1 VTIEHSDDELDQ
13 LLRKHYHVAVDGV
26 TVPEHLLHQVL
37 TETEPQHGRTT
48 RWTPVL
54 AFALAGASFLII
66 LASSR
71 VVEVLL
77 SF

>member
-13 LLRKHYHVAVDGV
+13 LLRAHYHAAVDGV
-26 TVPEHLLHQVL
+26 TVSEHLLHQVL
-37 TETEPQHGRTT
+37 TETEPQRGRTA
-48 RWTPVL
+48 RWMPVL

-77 SF
+77 SL

>member
-1 VTIEHSDDELDQ
+1 MTIEHSDDQLDQ
-13 LLRKHYHVAVDGV
+13 LLRTHYHTAVDGV
-26 TVPEHLLHQVL
+26 TVPEHLLRQVL
-37 TETEPQHGRTT
+37 TATEPQRGRTV

-77 SF
+77 SL

>member
-1 VTIEHSDDELDQ
+1 VTIEHSNDELDQ
-13 LLRKHYHVAVDGV
+13 LLRTHYHAAIDGV
-26 TVPEHLLHQVL
+26 TVPEHLLRRVL
-37 TETEPQHGRTT
+37 TEAKPQRGRAA

-54 AFALAGASFLII
+54 AFALASASFLII

-77 SF
+77 SL

>member
-1 VTIEHSDDELDQ
+1 MTIEHSDDNLDR
-13 LLRKHYHVAVDGV
+13 LLRAHYHTTVDGV
-26 TVPEHLLHQVL
+26 TAPDHLLRRAMA
-37 TETEPQHGRTT
+37 ETEPGQGHTA

-77 SF
+77 SL

>member
-1 VTIEHSDDELDQ
+1 MTIEHSDDELDQ
-13 LLRKHYHVAVDGV
+13 LLRTYYRATVHGM
-26 TVPEHLLHQVL
+26 TVPQHVLRQVL
-37 TETEPQHGRTT
+37 TATEPQHGRTA

-66 LASSR
+66 LVSSR
-71 VVEVLL
+71 VVEFLL

>member
-13 LLRKHYHVAVDGV
+13 LLRTHYHAAVDGM
-26 TVPEHLLHQVL
+26 TVPEHLLRKAL
-37 TETEPQHGRTT
+37 TETEPQHRRTA